1 MALRSKIQ
9 NWILSKLI
17 QFSTFIQIICLIIMG
32 FVNVGNVF
40 NYYDAGRITMPE
52 ASYYLC
58 WYIRF
63 LKESEYKNY
72 ALASIIVVNVCLI
85 YCTWME
91 KPSFDYWKWREEKTG
106 RGLLVWLNITG
117 LVSTKLLKKRPCE
130 KSLVDFCTSESSK
143 NQSPLSWKT
152 QMVKVSEVQKFA
164 RESSHGLDF

>member
-17 QFSTFIQIICLIIMG
+17 QFSTFIQIIFLIITG

-40 NYYDAGRITMPE
+40 NYYDADGITMPE

-63 LKESEYKNY
+63 LKESEYKKY

-91 KPSFDYWKWREEKTG
+91 KPSFEYWKWREEKTG
-106 RGLLVWLNITG
+106 RGLLVWLYITG
-117 LVSTKLLKKRPCE
+117 LVSTKFLKSRPCG
-130 KSLVDFCTSESSK
+130 KSLVEFCTSPLLRALK
-143 NQSPLSWKT
+143 INLLSPEKH
-152 QMVKVSEVQKFA
+152 